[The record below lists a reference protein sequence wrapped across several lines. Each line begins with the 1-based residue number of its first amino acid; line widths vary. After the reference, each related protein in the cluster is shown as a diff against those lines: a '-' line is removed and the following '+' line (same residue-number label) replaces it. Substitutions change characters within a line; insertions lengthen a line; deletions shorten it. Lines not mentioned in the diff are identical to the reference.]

1 MARLTADPEVPQ
13 PDPAEPAL
21 AGDRWLGLGLVV
33 ALVVLAV
40 LRIALGGWAPLAPDD
55 ARYLYVGLSILD
67 GHGPVTPS
75 GSTFL
80 LRSPVYGL
88 ALATG
93 SSLVGGDP
101 LVGARLVALGLSLLA
116 LAGALRLG
124 WLLAGPGGAVGTAF
138 ALVAAALVW
147 RLVPSLR
154 IDLPQTAAI
163 VATMLAVWRPT
174 VRRWAVG
181 GLLLGLA
188 ILIKETA
195 LPLLILPVALVG
207 SVPPARLARLAAVFI
222 GAAVLTAAWWWVVV
236 WASTG
241 QLFPLN
247 ALSVIEARD
256 VDVALRVDRSTAF
269 LLAIA
274 IAGWG
279 IVAWRAVR
287 SPGLGP
293 RLLLVAA
300 IGLAPAALYA
310 ASLGLNAR
318 NFAGLAVLSAVA
330 VGAGGAWL
338 VAGLRQRRT
347 AARPP
352 ARRASRRSPWSRWR
366 PWPSPRP
373 SSASAT
379 RAGSPPTASGTSSPV
394 GSLRT
399 PRRAGGSSWHS
410 ANASRWRCGSTATR
424 TWRSCRSPGSMP
436 DEPPGT
442 YLWMGLRD
450 RQLFGY
456 RRAAWTAAMAGRAG
470 GDPADLLVLVGPH
483 PFTPFAL
490 TATPET
496 AIRLGL
502 SPATILEVDG
512 DRAEILD
519 VDPATAGSG
528 AGEVPLHLSAEAAA
542 AWLDLAGG
550 DAAAGRLL
558 DARPVVDGDADGNRG
573 PARSAWRG
581 RLLDTGRN
589 GLCRPRTR
597 GNLPGLTRT
606 GRLGTTVAYLHR
618 TVVRRSVYR
627 LSATESPC
635 SAAIVNPCTSS
646 AAAPGPSSAPQASP
660 CWP

>member
-1 MARLTADPEVPQ
+1 MARLTADPEVHPVPPSQ
-13 PDPAEPAL
+13 PAL

-163 VATMLAVWRPT
+163 VATLLAVWRPT

-222 GAAVLTAAWWWVVV
+222 GAAVVTAAWWWVVV

-279 IVAWRAVR
+279 DRRLAGPPIPGRGPAPPPGRCGRARAGCPVRREPRAECAQLRGSRRAVR
-287 SPGLGP
+287 GRG
-293 RLLLVAA
+293 RCRRGVARREP
-300 IGLAPAALYA
+300 APAEDGGHVPRPGAH
-310 ASLGLNAR
+310 R
-318 NFAGLAVLSAVA
+318 NDRPGR
-330 VGAGGAWL
+330 GG
-338 VAGLRQRRT
+338 GPGHRR
-347 AARPP
+347 ACRRP
-352 ARRASRRSPWSRWR
+352 ARR
-366 PWPSPRP
+366 
-373 SSASAT
+373 
-379 RAGSPPTASGTSSPV
+379 
-394 GSLRT
+394 
-399 PRRAGGSSWHS
+399 
-410 ANASRWRCGSTATR
+410 
-424 TWRSCRSPGSMP
+424 
-436 DEPPGT
+436 
-442 YLWMGLRD
+442 
-450 RQLFGY
+450 
-456 RRAAWTAAMAGRAG
+456 
-470 GDPADLLVLVGPH
+470 
-483 PFTPFAL
+483 
-490 TATPET
+490 
-496 AIRLGL
+496 
-502 SPATILEVDG
+502 
-512 DRAEILD
+512 
-519 VDPATAGSG
+519 GSG
-528 AGEVPLHLSAEAAA
+528 
-542 AWLDLAGG
+542 
-550 DAAAGRLL
+550 
-558 DARPVVDGDADGNRG
+558 
-573 PARSAWRG
+573 
-581 RLLDTGRN
+581 
-589 GLCRPRTR
+589 RTR
-597 GNLPGLTRT
+597 P
-606 GRLGTTVAYLHR
+606 HR
-618 TVVRRSVYR
+618 
-627 LSATESPC
+627 
-635 SAAIVNPCTSS
+635 
-646 AAAPGPSSAPQASP
+646 G
-660 CWP
+660 

>member
-1 MARLTADPEVPQ
+1 MARLTADRPEVHPV
-13 PDPAEPAL
+13 ARAL

-101 LVGARLVALGLSLLA
+101 LAGARLVALGLSLLA

-138 ALVAAALVW
+138 ALVAAALIW

-163 VATMLAVWRPT
+163 VATLLAVWRPT

-195 LPLLILPVALVG
+195 LPLLILPLALVG

-222 GAAVLTAAWWWVVV
+222 GVAVLTAAWWWVVV

-279 IVAWRAVR
+279 IVAWRAIR
-287 SPGLGP
+287 SPGAGP

-338 VAGLRQRRT
+338 VASLRQRRT
-347 AARPP
+347 AATSPGRARLATIALVARGRPGHRRAGRRP
-352 ARRASRRSPWSRWR
+352 ARR
-366 PWPSPRP
+366 
-373 SSASAT
+373 
-379 RAGSPPTASGTSSPV
+379 G
-394 GSLRT
+394 
-399 PRRAGGSSWHS
+399 PRRA
-410 ANASRWRCGSTATR
+410 
-424 TWRSCRSPGSMP
+424 RS
-436 DEPPGT
+436 
-442 YLWMGLRD
+442 
-450 RQLFGY
+450 
-456 RRAAWTAAMAGRAG
+456 
-470 GDPADLLVLVGPH
+470 H
-483 PFTPFAL
+483 
-490 TATPET
+490 
-496 AIRLGL
+496 
-502 SPATILEVDG
+502 
-512 DRAEILD
+512 
-519 VDPATAGSG
+519 
-528 AGEVPLHLSAEAAA
+528 
-542 AWLDLAGG
+542 
-550 DAAAGRLL
+550 
-558 DARPVVDGDADGNRG
+558 RG
-573 PARSAWRG
+573 
-581 RLLDTGRN
+581 
-589 GLCRPRTR
+589 
-597 GNLPGLTRT
+597 
-606 GRLGTTVAYLHR
+606 
-618 TVVRRSVYR
+618 
-627 LSATESPC
+627 
-635 SAAIVNPCTSS
+635 
-646 AAAPGPSSAPQASP
+646 
-660 CWP
+660 